1 MEDFITAIGNFGFP
15 IAITGYL
22 LLRMEAKLDVLTNAI
37 IDLKAEIA
45 KKKEVAT

>member
-22 LLRMEAKLDVLTNAI
+22 LLRMEAKLDTLTNAI
-37 IDLKAEIA
+37 NELKSQIA
-45 KKKEVAT
+45 KLKEV